1 MRVLEIF
8 SGTGSVGK
16 VCHELGYDVI
26 SVDIES
32 KHYIPTHITDIMK
45 WDYKM
50 YPIGHFDIIWASP
63 PCTTFSNLRKCHI
76 GRKIKAHGDT
86 IITNEIL
93 LDDIQKIGLPLL
105 RKTEEIIEYF
115 KPSLY
120 FIENPATGSMK
131 HYIDR
136 PVYTV
141 DYCKYAEWGYKK
153 RTHVW
158 TNKKDL
164 KLLTCK
170 NDCKNLVEING
181 KISHKI
187 ALGAKEVVKDG
198 DTNIIVNTAEL
209 REKYKDH
216 KREYSSKTISLKDKY
231 RIPPQ
236 LIKELVAVN

>member
-16 VCHELGYDVI
+16 VCEELGYDVV

-32 KHYIPTHITDIMK
+32 GDYTPTHITDIMK
-45 WDYKM
+45 WDYTI
-50 YPIGHFDIIWASP
+50 YPTGHFNIIWASP

-93 LDDIQKIGLPLL
+93 LDDIQKIGLPIL

-120 FIENPATGSMK
+120 FIENPATGTMK
-131 HYIDR
+131 DYIDK

-141 DYCKYAEWGYKK
+141 DYCKYAEWGYQK
-153 RTHVW
+153 RTNVW
-158 TNKKDL
+158 TNKKGL
-164 KLLTCK
+164 KLLTCNK
-170 NDCKNLVEING
+170 DCKNIIDING
-181 KISHKI
+181 KLSHKI
-187 ALGAKEVVKDG
+187 SLGSKEIVKDG
-198 DTNIIVNTAEL
+198 DKNIIVNTAEL
-209 REKYKDH
+209 REKYKDY
-216 KREYSSKTISLKDKY
+216 KREYISKTIRLKDRY
-231 RIPPQ
+231 RVPPK
-236 LIKELVAVN
+236 LIKELLTVN